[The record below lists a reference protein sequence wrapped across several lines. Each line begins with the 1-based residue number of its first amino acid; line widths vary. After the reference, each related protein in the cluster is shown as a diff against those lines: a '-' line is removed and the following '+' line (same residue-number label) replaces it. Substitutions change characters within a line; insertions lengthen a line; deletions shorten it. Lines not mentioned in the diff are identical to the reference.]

1 MYLSGLKAHS
11 YFLVKK
17 KNQPCFTKFSRK
29 NTRILL
35 CEVYTFQYSDR
46 SL

>member
-17 KNQPCFTKFSRK
+17 KPVLYKIQQKK
-29 NTRILL
+29 
-35 CEVYTFQYSDR
+35 YTGFIMW
-46 SL
+46 SLHVSV

>member
-17 KNQPCFTKFSRK
+17 KKTTMLYKIQQKK
-29 NTRILL
+29 
-35 CEVYTFQYSDR
+35 YTGFIMW
-46 SL
+46 SLHVSV